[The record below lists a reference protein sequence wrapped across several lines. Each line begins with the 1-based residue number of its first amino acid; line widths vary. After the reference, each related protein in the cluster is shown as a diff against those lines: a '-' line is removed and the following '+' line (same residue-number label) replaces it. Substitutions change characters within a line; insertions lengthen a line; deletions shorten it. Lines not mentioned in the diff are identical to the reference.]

1 MMPKAT
7 GRWLTLAGLS
17 LMISACGS
25 GQREL
30 QAYIDRIKAQPGG
43 AIEPLPEVRPAPTHV
58 YEPGGRRS
66 PFVPDAPQTAVASNG
81 IRPDPNRAREDLES
95 DPLDS
100 LAMVGTMSNAEGAFG
115 LIQDA
120 DGLVHRVRI
129 GNHMG
134 QNYGRITSITE
145 TEIEL
150 IEMMSDGRGGF
161 YERPASIGL
170 SD

>member
-1 MMPKAT
+1 MMPQAT
-7 GRWLTLAGLS
+7 RRWLTIAGLS
-17 LMISACGS
+17 LAISACGS
-25 GQREL
+25 DQREL
-30 QAYIDRIKAQPGG
+30 QAYIDETKARPGG

-58 YEPGGRRS
+58 YEPRGRRS
-66 PFVPDAPQTAVASNG
+66 PFVPDAPQRAATNNG
-81 IRPDPNRAREDLES
+81 IQPDPNRPREDLES

-100 LAMVGTMSNAEGAFG
+100 LTMVGTMSNAEGAFG

-145 TEIEL
+145 TEIQL

-161 YERPASIGL
+161 YERPARIGL